1 MPAERAQ
8 APREEEEEGLEPAAS
23 LAAAPPLASGAGAPG
38 AALPGAAVMTGTYFH
53 ALDEKGRVI
62 IPAKLR
68 GALTEQFWMMLD
80 ESDNIGLYSYS
91 TGMDILEHC
100 ERMMAEHPED
110 EDIADA
116 VYRITSGSVLVDIE
130 SGFRVPIPEILRF
143 YAGIEKDVVTEGRLN
158 HAVIWEREK
167 WQVERGGSDRRNS
180 PGVLKAQASLVR
192 AAASGARR
200 NSGQNAA
207 RSTRE
212 ADEAAHEDLERAAP
226 ERGSLE
232 RGEERAGRAAE
243 PGAERG
249 GRKVASSGDG
259 GRSPRVLT
267 LSQLGR

>member
-1 MPAERAQ
+1 MPAERVQ
-8 APREEEEEGLEPAAS
+8 APQEEEEEGFEPSSS
-23 LAAAPPLASGAGAPG
+23 LAAAPVAAHGLAAAGSG
-38 AALPGAAVMTGTYFH
+38 VMTGTYFH

-80 ESDNIGLYSYS
+80 ESNNIGLYSYP

-100 ERMMAEHPED
+100 ERMMAEYPED

-167 WQVERGGSDRRNS
+167 WQAERGGSDRRNS
-180 PGVLKAQASLVR
+180 ASVLKAQASLVR

-200 NSGQNAA
+200 SPAQSEPA
-207 RSTRE
+207 RSARQAGE
-212 ADEAAHEDLERAAP
+212 AADEQDSERASH
-226 ERGSLE
+226 ERASLE
-232 RGEERAGRAAE
+232 RDAERSPAAAE
-243 PGAERG
+243 RGAERG
-249 GRKVASSGDG
+249 GRKAAPSGDG
-259 GRSPRVLT
+259 GRSPRLLT